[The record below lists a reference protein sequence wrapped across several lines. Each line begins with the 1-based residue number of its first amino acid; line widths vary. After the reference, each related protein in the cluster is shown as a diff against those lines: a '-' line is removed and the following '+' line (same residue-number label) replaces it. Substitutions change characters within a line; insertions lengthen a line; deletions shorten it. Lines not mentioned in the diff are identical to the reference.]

1 LDLNGIVLIFES
13 FFLALTRIAGFMA
26 YAPLFGGATVP
37 ATVKAGL
44 CFLITFVIYPHISLE
59 SLTVKKDLLSF
70 SGLVMAE
77 IIFGIAMGY
86 ICNLFFETVKL
97 AGSFFDKQIGF
108 GIVSVADPEGETEV
122 SLTSLFKYYFA
133 FLIFI
138 GINGHHYLLKGLSDS
153 FIWQK
158 LGNVGLPGVK
168 AGLLLSD
175 YTGRMFELSFQIA
188 LPLMGSILLA
198 TTVLGILSKATP
210 RIQVFMMSFPLRILI
225 GLFTLAILIPALG
238 SYYCVEIGVITENI
252 IKMTRAY

>member
-1 LDLNGIVLIFES
+1 MDLNTIVFIFES
-13 FFLALTRIAGFMA
+13 FFLAISRVAGFMA

-37 ATVKAGL
+37 SMVKAGL
-44 CFLITFVIYPHISLE
+44 CFMITFVIYPNISLNA
-59 SLTVKKDLLSF
+59 LVVKKDLISF

-77 IIFGIAMGY
+77 VIFGIALGY

-108 GIVSVADPEGETEV
+108 GIVSVADPEGETEI

-138 GINGHHYLLKGLSDS
+138 GINGHHHLLKGLSES
-153 FIWQK
+153 FKWQN
-158 LGNVGLPGVK
+158 LGNVGLPGWK
-168 AGLLLSD
+168 ASSLLSEF
-175 YTGRMFELSFQIA
+175 TGTMFKISFQIA

-225 GLFTLAILIPALG
+225 GLLTLVALIPALG
-238 SYYCVEIGVITENI
+238 AFYRVEIGVISENI